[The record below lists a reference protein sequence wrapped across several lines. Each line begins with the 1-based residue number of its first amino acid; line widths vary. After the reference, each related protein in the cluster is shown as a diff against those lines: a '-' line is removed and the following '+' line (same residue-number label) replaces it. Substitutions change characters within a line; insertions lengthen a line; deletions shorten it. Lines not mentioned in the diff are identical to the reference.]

1 MICNVP
7 YIEERFRESNPDI
20 ADILNQEYE
29 TIFNKLIESKLF
41 KNEDNTLKLSYAK
54 TKKYL
59 KQLDFINNINQEYE
73 TEIVTN
79 INRTISVNVLPL
91 YNKLDVINKPK
102 YYMKDNVSVKTNI
115 NLERVP
121 VQQVIIDINKE
132 ILDTV
137 THVLEFLNNNG
148 FNPVIVG
155 GAVRDAIVGDKP
167 KDIDIEVY
175 GITVENLESILSNYG
190 KVDAVGKSFGVLK
203 FIPYDANG
211 KLVELEEPFD
221 FSVPRRENKVGL
233 GYKGFEIELSD
244 DISIEEAATRRDFT
258 WNSMGYNPITNTLY
272 DYYGGINDLA
282 EGIIRHTSPK
292 FAEDPLRIL
301 RAMQF
306 QARKGHVIAPETYEL
321 MNNIVKSIKD
331 KINVDVD
338 IDVKSSF
345 DESINGLKIETTE
358 EYNKNIKS
366 LLEIAYEYVQ
376 KLLQFLKNVIYSKNY
391 TRFFEITD
399 SEVVIMIKPLGYEL
413 GATKIVEDFIR
424 DNGGSIVEQKE
435 LVVDSYRISQHYG
448 EGKANFKNKSF
459 FSDMVEYYTGKKV
472 KVYKVKLNSK
482 YIKEMRDLMGD
493 SSGFANDDKTI
504 RKTIVGDKYRDILDT
519 QFVLD
524 NGIHMSDSIEEGV
537 RESYIWFGT
546 PQIITTNKEAIKTHV
561 FLWKALQ
568 KIDTNVQFSG
578 SALDGT
584 EISSKLSDLDYRL
597 FSDDVEGTIKKI
609 TALIPDIVY
618 EGVNTDEE
626 SGLLYHKLQFNFSGG
641 KADITIVPNHKDY
654 TDRVSENHLAVLMA
668 DSWKVYARKE
678 KEYYY
683 QKVITAEQQ
692 YGKDSD
698 ERLEAKRNYENIK
711 KLLRQQVNEWFST
724 KKAFKDYNSL
734 IDFAKIGKNELDDF
748 LDSLDTSEG
757 LKIKKAPLKSLNSLK
772 IKANSKYHGRLYK
785 AGDIGRATIVLN
797 SNQDLKEQI
806 DYIFKNIKEN
816 FPQFTVD
823 NYFKYP
829 LLGYKGI
836 NISLLTKNDGRVEL
850 QINTPE
856 MIFMKEPK
864 KDAILYLGLK
874 SYNDLVNKYGDIGGY
889 GHKLYDLIKITKD
902 PAKLEI
908 LKRESVNYYE
918 NQVIPESLITD
929 GSNINGEFDHLA
941 TNELYNTFLKEK
953 MRLVAA
959 YAKHIKDGGL
969 HENFYELDK
978 YEIFTSMITRERI
991 LGEWDKWATK
1001 GKYHSKLFDF
1011 LRQSGLGEKLYPE
1024 LMQLVNTKQD
1034 TVYHPEGN
1042 VEEHTKQVL
1051 AKANEIAEREK
1062 LSVEEKQILMLSS
1075 LLHDIA
1081 KPETTKEEWS
1091 DKLNRFKVTS
1101 RGHEQAGEAIALDLL
1116 ERIGIKEDVR
1126 IKVGKL
1132 IAEHLAHATI
1142 SSLPS
1147 SDNNIS
1153 PLSARGV
1160 FDTTALIEHENDK
1173 VTFLMYDL
1181 LGKIVGRQFYNPEGK
1196 KVAKNKNEPLK
1207 YILKGLE
1214 GQTLIFGM
1222 HTYNPD
1228 SPYLFV
1234 VEGVFDALMLHQQGY
1249 PAIAVLSAVPDRNTK
1264 NQIELLNGKKIGI
1277 LDNDVT
1283 NTGLKLRNFVD
1294 EYHVVPIEKDLND
1307 LYTKDITEFNKFIT
1321 ELDKKY
1327 KAAKGMYKPLRTSH
1341 SFSKQKKS
1349 AFAKLVNRLAPAN
1362 VEQLVMLMEADM
1374 LGRNNNNLDTPVSI
1388 TEFMELL
1395 EDYKNTNKGKL
1406 SFEPILTGKHL
1417 IKAGVKPGKGMGEIL
1432 AKAKEAQLNLDFTD
1446 ETESLEWL
1454 SNYLS
1459 TQDNDTILLE
1469 DKVKGKNMKE
1479 LSIKTVISNIRTLL
1493 PKSNVELLN
1502 TLIESIKQNESSP
1515 ILILAQMSREYKNG
1529 TLDKADLLAATFD
1542 KMADK
1547 NKEAIM
1553 AAIKSSYNMS
1563 DDNDVMNKLGE
1574 LLVNK
1579 DNALILSSGVLGSL
1593 YRGVHNF
1600 FNSFEGNKE
1609 DIVKTISTIYDID
1622 DTITDD
1628 MILHSERFK
1637 LFNKNNPYTSEKEN
1651 LEYFK
1656 KCT

>member
-41 KNEDNTLKLSYAK
+41 KNEDNTLKLSYAE

-102 YYMKDNVSVKTNI
+102 YYIKDNVSVKTNI

-137 THVLEFLNNNG
+137 THVLEFLNSNG

-175 GITVENLESILSNYG
+175 GITVEDLESILGSYG
-190 KVDAVGKSFGVLK
+190 KVDAVGVLK
-203 FIPYDANG
+203 FIPYDAKG

-282 EGIIRHTSPK
+282 EGIIRHTSSK

-301 RAMQF
+301 RALQF

-321 MNNIVKSIKD
+321 MS
-331 KINVDVD
+331 
-338 IDVKSSF
+338 
-345 DESINGLKIETTE
+345 
-358 EYNKNIKS
+358 
-366 LLEIAYEYVQ
+366 
-376 KLLQFLKNVIYSKNY
+376 
-391 TRFFEITD
+391 
-399 SEVVIMIKPLGYEL
+399 
-413 GATKIVEDFIR
+413 
-424 DNGGSIVEQKE
+424 SIV
-435 LVVDSYRISQHYG
+435 
-448 EGKANFKNKSF
+448 
-459 FSDMVEYYTGKKV
+459 
-472 KVYKVKLNSK
+472 
-482 YIKEMRDLMGD
+482 
-493 SSGFANDDKTI
+493 
-504 RKTIVGDKYRDILDT
+504 
-519 QFVLD
+519 
-524 NGIHMSDSIEEGV
+524 
-537 RESYIWFGT
+537 
-546 PQIITTNKEAIKTHV
+546 
-561 FLWKALQ
+561 
-568 KIDTNVQFSG
+568 
-578 SALDGT
+578 
-584 EISSKLSDLDYRL
+584 
-597 FSDDVEGTIKKI
+597 
-609 TALIPDIVY
+609 
-618 EGVNTDEE
+618 
-626 SGLLYHKLQFNFSGG
+626 
-641 KADITIVPNHKDY
+641 
-654 TDRVSENHLAVLMA
+654 DR
-668 DSWKVYARKE
+668 
-678 KEYYY
+678 
-683 QKVITAEQQ
+683 
-692 YGKDSD
+692 
-698 ERLEAKRNYENIK
+698 
-711 KLLRQQVNEWFST
+711 
-724 KKAFKDYNSL
+724 
-734 IDFAKIGKNELDDF
+734 
-748 LDSLDTSEG
+748 
-757 LKIKKAPLKSLNSLK
+757 
-772 IKANSKYHGRLYK
+772 
-785 AGDIGRATIVLN
+785 
-797 SNQDLKEQI
+797 
-806 DYIFKNIKEN
+806 
-816 FPQFTVD
+816 
-823 NYFKYP
+823 
-829 LLGYKGI
+829 
-836 NISLLTKNDGRVEL
+836 
-850 QINTPE
+850 
-856 MIFMKEPK
+856 
-864 KDAILYLGLK
+864 
-874 SYNDLVNKYGDIGGY
+874 
-889 GHKLYDLIKITKD
+889 
-902 PAKLEI
+902 
-908 LKRESVNYYE
+908 
-918 NQVIPESLITD
+918 
-929 GSNINGEFDHLA
+929 GEFDHLA

-953 MRLVAA
+953 MRLVKE
-959 YAKHIKDGGL
+959 YKDHIDAGN
-969 HENFYELDK
+969 EPDTFYEYEK
-978 YEIFTSMITRERI
+978 YLVFTSIITRERI

-1062 LSVEEKQILMLSS
+1062 LSVEEKQILILSS

-1126 IKVGKL
+1126 VKIGKL
-1132 IAEHLAHATI
+1132 VAEHLAHATI
-1142 SSLPS
+1142 SSLT
-1147 SDNNIS
+1147 
-1153 PLSARGV
+1153 AR
-1160 FDTTALIEHENDK
+1160 
-1173 VTFLMYDL
+1173 
-1181 LGKIVGRQFYNPEGK
+1181 
-1196 KVAKNKNEPLK
+1196 
-1207 YILKGLE
+1207 
-1214 GQTLIFGM
+1214 
-1222 HTYNPD
+1222 
-1228 SPYLFV
+1228 
-1234 VEGVFDALMLHQQGY
+1234 
-1249 PAIAVLSAVPDRNTK
+1249 
-1264 NQIELLNGKKIGI
+1264 
-1277 LDNDVT
+1277 
-1283 NTGLKLRNFVD
+1283 
-1294 EYHVVPIEKDLND
+1294 
-1307 LYTKDITEFNKFIT
+1307 
-1321 ELDKKY
+1321 
-1327 KAAKGMYKPLRTSH
+1327 
-1341 SFSKQKKS
+1341 KQKKS

-1417 IKAGVKPGKGMGEIL
+1417 IKAGIKPGKGMGEIL

-1469 DKVKGKNMKE
+1469 DKVKGTNMKE
-1479 LSIKTVISNIRTLL
+1479 LGVKTVISNIRTLL

-1502 TLIESIKQNESSP
+1502 TLIESIKKNESSP

-1553 AAIKSSYNMS
+1553 VAIKSSYNMS

-1579 DNALILSSGVLGSL
+1579 DNAIILNSGVLGSL

>member
-1 MICNVP
+1 MACNVP

-29 TIFNKLIESKLF
+29 TIFEKLVKSKLF
-41 KNEDNTLKLSYAK
+41 KNEDNTLKLSYPK
-54 TKKYL
+54 TKKYP
-59 KQLDFINNINQEYE
+59 KQLDFIQKLNQEYE
-73 TEIVTN
+73 TEIVTEN
-79 INRTISVNVLPL
+79 NRTISVNVLPL

-102 YYMKDNVSVKTNI
+102 YYIKDNVSIKTPINI
-115 NLERVP
+115 ERLP
-121 VQQVIIDINKE
+121 VQQVIIDVNKE

-137 THVLEFLNNNG
+137 THVLEFLNDNG
-148 FNPVIVG
+148 FNPIIVG
-155 GAVRDAIVGDKP
+155 GAVRDALVGDKP

-175 GITVENLESILSNYG
+175 GITVENLESILSSYG

-221 FSVPRRENKVGL
+221 FSVPRRENKVGV
-233 GYKGFEIELSD
+233 GYKGFEIVLSD

-282 EGIIRHTSPK
+282 EGIIRHTSLK

-301 RAMQF
+301 RALQF

-321 MNNIVKSIKD
+321 MRSLVNPIKD
-331 KINVDVD
+331 KISIDVD

-345 DESINGLKIETTE
+345 EESINGLKIESTE

-376 KLLQFLKNVIYSKNY
+376 KLLQFLKNVIYSKNH
-391 TRFFEITD
+391 TRFFENAD

-413 GATKIVEDFIR
+413 GAIKIVEDFIR
-424 DNGGSIVEQKE
+424 NNGGSIVEQKE

-482 YIKEMRDLMGD
+482 YIKEMRDLMGN
-493 SSGFANDDKTI
+493 SSGFVNDDKTI
-504 RKTIVGDKYRDILDT
+504 RKAIVGDKYRDILDT

-524 NGIHMSDSIEEGV
+524 NGIHMSDSVEEGV

-546 PQIITTNKEAIKTHV
+546 PQLITTNKEAIKTHV

-578 SALDGT
+578 STLDGT
-584 EISSKLSDLDYRL
+584 EINSKLSDLDYRL
-597 FSDDVEGTIKKI
+597 FSDDIEETIKKI
-609 TALIPDIVY
+609 TTLIPDVVY
-618 EGVNTDEE
+618 EGISTDEQ
-626 SGLLYHKLQFNFSGG
+626 SGLIYHKLQFNFPGG
-641 KADITIVPNHKDY
+641 KADIAVVPNHKDY

-668 DSWKVYARKE
+668 NSWKIYARKE
-678 KEYYY
+678 KESYYK
-683 QKVITAEQQ
+683 KVIAAEQQ
-692 YGKDSD
+692 YGQDSS
-698 ERLEAKRNYENIK
+698 ERLEAKRDYENIK
-711 KLLRQQVNEWFST
+711 SLLRQQVNEWFST
-724 KKAFKDYNSL
+724 KKAFKDYADL

-772 IKANSKYHGRLYK
+772 IKADSKYNGRLYK

-806 DYIFKNIKEN
+806 DYIFKSIKEN

-829 LLGYKGI
+829 ILGYKGI

-874 SYNDLVNKYGDIGGY
+874 GYNDLVNKYGDIGGY

-908 LKRESVNYYE
+908 LKKESLNYYE
-918 NQVIPESLITD
+918 NQVIPESLKTD
-929 GSNINGEFDHLA
+929 DSGIKGEFDHLA
-941 TNELYNTFLKEK
+941 TNELYNIFLKEK
-953 MRLVAA
+953 MRLVKE
-959 YAKHIKDGGL
+959 YTKHIKDGGL

-1024 LMQLVNTKQD
+1024 LLTLRDTIQD

-1042 VEEHTKQVL
+1042 VEEHTKQVM

-1062 LSVEEKQILMLSS
+1062 LSVEEKQILMLST

-1101 RGHEQAGEAIALDLL
+1101 RGHEQAGEAIALNLL

-1126 IKVGKL
+1126 VKIGKL
-1132 IAEHLAHATI
+1132 VAEHLAHATI
-1142 SSLPS
+1142 SSL
-1147 SDNNIS
+1147 
-1153 PLSARGV
+1153 
-1160 FDTTALIEHENDK
+1160 TA
-1173 VTFLMYDL
+1173 
-1181 LGKIVGRQFYNPEGK
+1181 G
-1196 KVAKNKNEPLK
+1196 
-1207 YILKGLE
+1207 
-1214 GQTLIFGM
+1214 
-1222 HTYNPD
+1222 
-1228 SPYLFV
+1228 
-1234 VEGVFDALMLHQQGY
+1234 
-1249 PAIAVLSAVPDRNTK
+1249 
-1264 NQIELLNGKKIGI
+1264 
-1277 LDNDVT
+1277 
-1283 NTGLKLRNFVD
+1283 
-1294 EYHVVPIEKDLND
+1294 
-1307 LYTKDITEFNKFIT
+1307 
-1321 ELDKKY
+1321 
-1327 KAAKGMYKPLRTSH
+1327 
-1341 SFSKQKKS
+1341 KQKKS

-1388 TEFMELL
+1388 SEFMELL

-1417 IKAGVKPGKGMGEIL
+1417 IKAGVSPGKRMGEIL

-1469 DKVKGKNMKE
+1469 DKTKGTNMKD
-1479 LSIKTVISNIRTLL
+1479 LGIKTVISNVRALL

-1502 TLIESIKQNESSP
+1502 SLIEDVKDSKYDT
-1515 ILILAQMSREYKNG
+1515 ILHLLDMSNKYVNN
-1529 TLDKADLLAATFD
+1529 TLSGKDLLSMTFD
-1542 KMADK
+1542 KMVQA
-1547 NKEAIM
+1547 NKTALLEEVKTTYNLESNEEAIDM
-1553 AAIKSSYNMS
+1553 
-1563 DDNDVMNKLGE
+1563 LGDI
-1574 LLVNK
+1574 LTNT
-1579 DNALILSSGVLGSL
+1579 NSNLINGKGILGST
-1593 YRGVHNF
+1593 YRGINNF
-1600 FNSFEGNKE
+1600 FNKLEATKE
-1609 DIVKTISTIYDID
+1609 NLIKTISSIYPIEATIL
-1622 DTITDD
+1622 ITDEI
-1628 MILHSERFK
+1628 ILNSEQFK
-1637 LFNKNNPYTSEKEN
+1637 LFNERNPYTSEKEN
-1651 LEYFK
+1651 LDYFK
-1656 KCT
+1656 RCR

>member
-137 THVLEFLNNNG
+137 THVLEFLNSKG

-175 GITVENLESILSNYG
+175 GITVEDLESILSNYG

-203 FIPYDANG
+203 FIPYNANG

-282 EGIIRHTSPK
+282 EGIIRHTSSK

-301 RAMQF
+301 RALQF

-321 MNNIVKSIKD
+321 MS
-331 KINVDVD
+331 
-338 IDVKSSF
+338 
-345 DESINGLKIETTE
+345 
-358 EYNKNIKS
+358 
-366 LLEIAYEYVQ
+366 
-376 KLLQFLKNVIYSKNY
+376 
-391 TRFFEITD
+391 
-399 SEVVIMIKPLGYEL
+399 
-413 GATKIVEDFIR
+413 
-424 DNGGSIVEQKE
+424 SIV
-435 LVVDSYRISQHYG
+435 
-448 EGKANFKNKSF
+448 
-459 FSDMVEYYTGKKV
+459 
-472 KVYKVKLNSK
+472 
-482 YIKEMRDLMGD
+482 
-493 SSGFANDDKTI
+493 
-504 RKTIVGDKYRDILDT
+504 
-519 QFVLD
+519 
-524 NGIHMSDSIEEGV
+524 
-537 RESYIWFGT
+537 
-546 PQIITTNKEAIKTHV
+546 
-561 FLWKALQ
+561 
-568 KIDTNVQFSG
+568 
-578 SALDGT
+578 
-584 EISSKLSDLDYRL
+584 
-597 FSDDVEGTIKKI
+597 
-609 TALIPDIVY
+609 
-618 EGVNTDEE
+618 
-626 SGLLYHKLQFNFSGG
+626 
-641 KADITIVPNHKDY
+641 
-654 TDRVSENHLAVLMA
+654 DR
-668 DSWKVYARKE
+668 
-678 KEYYY
+678 
-683 QKVITAEQQ
+683 
-692 YGKDSD
+692 
-698 ERLEAKRNYENIK
+698 
-711 KLLRQQVNEWFST
+711 
-724 KKAFKDYNSL
+724 
-734 IDFAKIGKNELDDF
+734 
-748 LDSLDTSEG
+748 
-757 LKIKKAPLKSLNSLK
+757 
-772 IKANSKYHGRLYK
+772 
-785 AGDIGRATIVLN
+785 
-797 SNQDLKEQI
+797 
-806 DYIFKNIKEN
+806 
-816 FPQFTVD
+816 
-823 NYFKYP
+823 
-829 LLGYKGI
+829 
-836 NISLLTKNDGRVEL
+836 
-850 QINTPE
+850 
-856 MIFMKEPK
+856 
-864 KDAILYLGLK
+864 
-874 SYNDLVNKYGDIGGY
+874 
-889 GHKLYDLIKITKD
+889 
-902 PAKLEI
+902 
-908 LKRESVNYYE
+908 
-918 NQVIPESLITD
+918 
-929 GSNINGEFDHLA
+929 GEFDHLA
-941 TNELYNTFLKEK
+941 INELYNTFLKEK
-953 MRLVAA
+953 MRLVKE
-959 YAKHIKDGGL
+959 YKDHIDAGN
-969 HENFYELDK
+969 EPDTFYEYEK
-978 YEIFTSMITRERI
+978 YLIFTSMITRERI
-991 LGEWDKWATK
+991 TGEWDKWATK

-1042 VEEHTKQVL
+1042 VEEHTKQVM

-1062 LSVEEKQILMLSS
+1062 LSVEEKQILMLST

-1081 KPETTKEEWS
+1081 KPNTTKEEWS

-1116 ERIGIKEDVR
+1116 ERIGIKEEVR
-1126 IKVGKL
+1126 IKIGKL
-1132 IAEHLAHATI
+1132 VAEHLAHANI

-1147 SDNNIS
+1147 SNSNIT

-1160 FDTTALIEHENDK
+1160 FDTTALIEHDNDK
-1173 VTFLMYDL
+1173 ITFLMYNL
-1181 LGKIVGRQFYNPEGK
+1181 LGKIVGTQLYNPEGK
-1196 KVAKNKNEPLK
+1196 KVAKNKKEPLK
-1207 YILKGLE
+1207 YILKGQE

-1249 PAIAVLSAVPDRNTK
+1249 PAIAVLSAVPDINTK

-1277 LDNDVT
+1277 LDNDDT

-1307 LYTKDITEFNKFIT
+1307 LYTKDITEFNKFIA

-1327 KAAKGMYKPLRTSH
+1327 KAAKGMYKPLRTSY

-1469 DKVKGKNMKE
+1469 DKVKGTNMKE

-1651 LEYFK
+1651 LDYFK
-1656 KCT
+1656 RCR

>member
-137 THVLEFLNNNG
+137 THVLEFLNSNG

-175 GITVENLESILSNYG
+175 GITVENLESILSSYG

-203 FIPYDANG
+203 FIPYNAKG

-221 FSVPRRENKVGL
+221 FSVPRRENKVGV
-233 GYKGFEIELSD
+233 GHKGFEIVLSD

-301 RAMQF
+301 RALQF

-321 MNNIVKSIKD
+321 MS
-331 KINVDVD
+331 
-338 IDVKSSF
+338 
-345 DESINGLKIETTE
+345 
-358 EYNKNIKS
+358 
-366 LLEIAYEYVQ
+366 
-376 KLLQFLKNVIYSKNY
+376 
-391 TRFFEITD
+391 
-399 SEVVIMIKPLGYEL
+399 
-413 GATKIVEDFIR
+413 
-424 DNGGSIVEQKE
+424 SIV
-435 LVVDSYRISQHYG
+435 
-448 EGKANFKNKSF
+448 
-459 FSDMVEYYTGKKV
+459 
-472 KVYKVKLNSK
+472 
-482 YIKEMRDLMGD
+482 
-493 SSGFANDDKTI
+493 
-504 RKTIVGDKYRDILDT
+504 
-519 QFVLD
+519 
-524 NGIHMSDSIEEGV
+524 
-537 RESYIWFGT
+537 
-546 PQIITTNKEAIKTHV
+546 
-561 FLWKALQ
+561 
-568 KIDTNVQFSG
+568 
-578 SALDGT
+578 
-584 EISSKLSDLDYRL
+584 
-597 FSDDVEGTIKKI
+597 
-609 TALIPDIVY
+609 
-618 EGVNTDEE
+618 
-626 SGLLYHKLQFNFSGG
+626 
-641 KADITIVPNHKDY
+641 
-654 TDRVSENHLAVLMA
+654 DR
-668 DSWKVYARKE
+668 
-678 KEYYY
+678 
-683 QKVITAEQQ
+683 
-692 YGKDSD
+692 
-698 ERLEAKRNYENIK
+698 
-711 KLLRQQVNEWFST
+711 
-724 KKAFKDYNSL
+724 
-734 IDFAKIGKNELDDF
+734 
-748 LDSLDTSEG
+748 
-757 LKIKKAPLKSLNSLK
+757 
-772 IKANSKYHGRLYK
+772 
-785 AGDIGRATIVLN
+785 
-797 SNQDLKEQI
+797 
-806 DYIFKNIKEN
+806 
-816 FPQFTVD
+816 
-823 NYFKYP
+823 
-829 LLGYKGI
+829 
-836 NISLLTKNDGRVEL
+836 
-850 QINTPE
+850 
-856 MIFMKEPK
+856 
-864 KDAILYLGLK
+864 
-874 SYNDLVNKYGDIGGY
+874 
-889 GHKLYDLIKITKD
+889 
-902 PAKLEI
+902 
-908 LKRESVNYYE
+908 
-918 NQVIPESLITD
+918 
-929 GSNINGEFDHLA
+929 GEFDHLA
-941 TNELYNTFLKEK
+941 TNELYAAFLKEK

-959 YAKHIKDGGL
+959 YSKHIKEGGL

-978 YEIFTSMITRERI
+978 YEIFISMITRERI

-1011 LRQSGLGEKLYPE
+1011 LRQSGLGNKLYPE
-1024 LMQLVNTKQD
+1024 LLTLKDTIQD

-1042 VEEHTKQVL
+1042 VEEHTKQVM

-1062 LSVEEKQILMLSS
+1062 LSVEEKQILILSS

-1101 RGHEQAGEAIALDLL
+1101 RGHEQAGEVIALDLL

-1126 IKVGKL
+1126 VKIGKL

-1142 SSLPS
+1142 SSL
-1147 SDNNIS
+1147 
-1153 PLSARGV
+1153 
-1160 FDTTALIEHENDK
+1160 TA
-1173 VTFLMYDL
+1173 
-1181 LGKIVGRQFYNPEGK
+1181 G
-1196 KVAKNKNEPLK
+1196 
-1207 YILKGLE
+1207 
-1214 GQTLIFGM
+1214 
-1222 HTYNPD
+1222 
-1228 SPYLFV
+1228 
-1234 VEGVFDALMLHQQGY
+1234 
-1249 PAIAVLSAVPDRNTK
+1249 
-1264 NQIELLNGKKIGI
+1264 
-1277 LDNDVT
+1277 
-1283 NTGLKLRNFVD
+1283 
-1294 EYHVVPIEKDLND
+1294 
-1307 LYTKDITEFNKFIT
+1307 
-1321 ELDKKY
+1321 
-1327 KAAKGMYKPLRTSH
+1327 
-1341 SFSKQKKS
+1341 KQKKS

-1417 IKAGVKPGKGMGEIL
+1417 IKAGIKPGKGMGEIL

-1469 DKVKGKNMKE
+1469 DKVKGTNMKE
-1479 LSIKTVISNIRTLL
+1479 LGVKTVISNIRTLL

-1529 TLDKADLLAATFD
+1529 ALDKADLLTATFD

-1553 AAIKSSYNMS
+1553 VAIKSSYNVG
-1563 DDNDVMNKLGE
+1563 DDNDVMSKLGE
-1574 LLVNK
+1574 LLVDK
-1579 DNALILSSGVLGSL
+1579 DNTLILSSGVLGSL

-1609 DIVKTISTIYDID
+1609 DIVKVISTIYDID
-1622 DTITDD
+1622 DSVTDD

>member
-137 THVLEFLNNNG
+137 THVLEFLNSKG

-175 GITVENLESILSNYG
+175 GITVEDLESILSSYG

-221 FSVPRRENKVGL
+221 FSVPRRENKVGV

-301 RAMQF
+301 RALQF

-321 MNNIVKSIKD
+321 MS
-331 KINVDVD
+331 
-338 IDVKSSF
+338 
-345 DESINGLKIETTE
+345 
-358 EYNKNIKS
+358 
-366 LLEIAYEYVQ
+366 
-376 KLLQFLKNVIYSKNY
+376 
-391 TRFFEITD
+391 
-399 SEVVIMIKPLGYEL
+399 
-413 GATKIVEDFIR
+413 
-424 DNGGSIVEQKE
+424 SIVN
-435 LVVDSYRISQHYG
+435 R
-448 EGKANFKNKSF
+448 
-459 FSDMVEYYTGKKV
+459 
-472 KVYKVKLNSK
+472 
-482 YIKEMRDLMGD
+482 
-493 SSGFANDDKTI
+493 
-504 RKTIVGDKYRDILDT
+504 
-519 QFVLD
+519 
-524 NGIHMSDSIEEGV
+524 
-537 RESYIWFGT
+537 
-546 PQIITTNKEAIKTHV
+546 
-561 FLWKALQ
+561 
-568 KIDTNVQFSG
+568 
-578 SALDGT
+578 
-584 EISSKLSDLDYRL
+584 
-597 FSDDVEGTIKKI
+597 
-609 TALIPDIVY
+609 
-618 EGVNTDEE
+618 
-626 SGLLYHKLQFNFSGG
+626 
-641 KADITIVPNHKDY
+641 
-654 TDRVSENHLAVLMA
+654 
-668 DSWKVYARKE
+668 
-678 KEYYY
+678 
-683 QKVITAEQQ
+683 
-692 YGKDSD
+692 
-698 ERLEAKRNYENIK
+698 
-711 KLLRQQVNEWFST
+711 
-724 KKAFKDYNSL
+724 
-734 IDFAKIGKNELDDF
+734 
-748 LDSLDTSEG
+748 
-757 LKIKKAPLKSLNSLK
+757 
-772 IKANSKYHGRLYK
+772 
-785 AGDIGRATIVLN
+785 
-797 SNQDLKEQI
+797 
-806 DYIFKNIKEN
+806 
-816 FPQFTVD
+816 
-823 NYFKYP
+823 
-829 LLGYKGI
+829 
-836 NISLLTKNDGRVEL
+836 
-850 QINTPE
+850 
-856 MIFMKEPK
+856 
-864 KDAILYLGLK
+864 
-874 SYNDLVNKYGDIGGY
+874 
-889 GHKLYDLIKITKD
+889 
-902 PAKLEI
+902 
-908 LKRESVNYYE
+908 
-918 NQVIPESLITD
+918 
-929 GSNINGEFDHLA
+929 GEFDHLV
-941 TNELYNTFLKEK
+941 TKNIYDKWSKRKQELLKEK
-953 MRLVAA
+953 DLFDNNKINILKQLINN
-959 YAKHIKDGGL
+959 YNSFGILYHGTSSEEIKDEILPYTITGNIQ
-969 HENFYELDK
+969 EKDRKKNLDK
-978 YEIFTSMITRERI
+978 VFFSKSKKSANIYAGRAFNTYGGIKVVHSVIPVGDIETINSAVGTEVYMSDYAIVIDETKNIESQFKKYIDSLIFPLQEEYDQTVYRISRERI
-991 LGEWDKWATK
+991 TGEWNKWATK
-1001 GKYHSKLFDF
+1001 GKYHSKIFDF
-1011 LRQSGLGEKLYPE
+1011 LRQSELGEKLYPE
-1024 LMQLVNTKQD
+1024 LLTLRDTMQD

-1042 VEEHTKQVL
+1042 VEEHTKQVM

-1062 LSVEEKQILMLSS
+1062 LSVEEKQILMLSA

-1101 RGHEQAGEAIALDLL
+1101 RGHEQAGEAIALDFL

-1126 IKVGKL
+1126 VKIGKL
-1132 IAEHLAHATI
+1132 VAEHLAHATI
-1142 SSLPS
+1142 SSL
-1147 SDNNIS
+1147 
-1153 PLSARGV
+1153 
-1160 FDTTALIEHENDK
+1160 TA
-1173 VTFLMYDL
+1173 
-1181 LGKIVGRQFYNPEGK
+1181 G
-1196 KVAKNKNEPLK
+1196 
-1207 YILKGLE
+1207 
-1214 GQTLIFGM
+1214 
-1222 HTYNPD
+1222 
-1228 SPYLFV
+1228 
-1234 VEGVFDALMLHQQGY
+1234 
-1249 PAIAVLSAVPDRNTK
+1249 
-1264 NQIELLNGKKIGI
+1264 
-1277 LDNDVT
+1277 
-1283 NTGLKLRNFVD
+1283 
-1294 EYHVVPIEKDLND
+1294 
-1307 LYTKDITEFNKFIT
+1307 
-1321 ELDKKY
+1321 
-1327 KAAKGMYKPLRTSH
+1327 
-1341 SFSKQKKS
+1341 KQKKS

-1388 TEFMELL
+1388 TEFMGLL

-1417 IKAGVKPGKGMGEIL
+1417 IKAGIKPGKGMGEIL

-1469 DKVKGKNMKE
+1469 DKVKGTNMKE
-1479 LSIKTVISNIRTLL
+1479 LGVKTVISNIRTLL

-1529 TLDKADLLAATFD
+1529 ALDKADLLTATFD

-1553 AAIKSSYNMS
+1553 VAIKSSYNVS

-1574 LLVNK
+1574 LLVDK
-1579 DNALILSSGVLGSL
+1579 DNAIILNSGILGSL